1 MNTKMVGTVLVS
13 GLLFAGCGGAETK
26 TAEGPKTDKPAAA
39 PAAPAAPTTPTSV
52 SVPGGGTASVG
63 TLPADF
69 PKDVPVYTGATVV
82 SSSTAG
88 GVVGAVLNTGDAIDK
103 VSAYYKDELA
113 KNGWSTPQAMNA
125 GVNTIIRATK
135 EKRQAAIAIMKDTE
149 GKTSVSIAV
158 TPMP

>member
-26 TAEGPKTDKPAAA
+26 TAEAPKTDKPA
-39 PAAPAAPTTPTSV
+39 AAPAAPTTPTSV

-63 TLPADF
+63 ALSADF
-69 PKDVPVYTGATVV
+69 PKDVPVYTGAAVV

-88 GVVGAVLNTGDAIDK
+88 GVVGAVLNTTDAIDK
-103 VSAYYKDELA
+103 VSAFYKDELA
-113 KNGWSTPQAMNA
+113 KNGWSTPQVMSA
-125 GVNTIIRATK
+125 GGNTIIRATK
-135 EKRQAAIAIMKDTE
+135 EKRQAAITISKDTE
-149 GKTSVSIAV
+149 GKTSVSIGV